1 MKRFFK
7 VFAGEFRKVGMA
19 FGRFNNGLLMAVSF
33 YLILFPTGL
42 IRRVVKGKKEQP
54 GWIKRE
60 PLSPKHFEKQG

>member
-19 FGRFNNGLLMAVSF
+19 FGRFNNALLIAVSF
-33 YLILFPTGL
+33 YLILFPIGLVRRL
-42 IRRVVKGKKEQP
+42 IRGKISQT
-54 GWIKRE
+54 GWIRRE